1 MGKFTNEREDSAA
14 RRAAEL
20 HRYDK
25 DLLGANWN
33 PAVGMLALTG
43 SEAQRDWRP
52 QMPEDSAQ
60 LEPGFIARVR
70 ALASRI

>member
-1 MGKFTNEREDSAA
+1 MGKFTDEWEDNTA

-20 HRYDK
+20 HCYDK

-33 PAVGMLALTG
+33 PAIGMLALTC

-60 LEPGFIARVR
+60 LEPGFITRVR